1 MRRRV
6 SEWEGTSQR
15 SREQEMSGVSG
26 ATERSRRT
34 PIGGWTRLLVGIP
47 AVVVVAFAAACSGG
61 AAPVGQPTSRPAAA
75 ATVPD
80 GAPTRAPSAA
90 ITPARELT
98 GAGATFPYPLY
109 SKWFDVYSQKTG
121 IKINYQSIGSGGGIR
136 QLIEGTVDFAGSD
149 ATMTEEQIKQ
159 AGGGDVLHIPT
170 VMGAVVVIYNVEGV
184 ETGLRLTPEALSGIF
199 LGEIKKWND
208 PRITANNGGIKLPDA
223 PIAVV
228 HRSDGSGTTSIFTDY
243 LSSVSANW
251 KSKVGKGTSVNWPVG
266 LGAKGN
272 EGVAGQVKQT
282 PGSVGYV
289 ELAYAIQNRLT
300 YASLENQ
307 AGKFV
312 EASIDSTTAAAA
324 GAAPTMPDNLRVS
337 LVNAPGEDS
346 YPIAGFTWLLVH
358 REQRDG
364 PKGKALADMVWWGIH
379 DGQRYASDLLYAPL
393 PPEVVAK
400 AEKMVKSMIYQGQV
414 FY

>member
-1 MRRRV
+1 
-6 SEWEGTSQR
+6 
-15 SREQEMSGVSG
+15 
-26 ATERSRRT
+26 
-34 PIGGWTRLLVGIP
+34 
-47 AVVVVAFAAACSGG
+47 
-61 AAPVGQPTSRPAAA
+61 
-75 ATVPD
+75 
-80 GAPTRAPSAA
+80 
-90 ITPARELT
+90 
-98 GAGATFPYPLY
+98 
-109 SKWFDVYSQKTG
+109 
-121 IKINYQSIGSGGGIR
+121 
-136 QLIEGTVDFAGSD
+136 
-149 ATMTEEQIKQ
+149 MTEEQIKQ

-170 VMGAVVVIYNVEGV
+170 VMGAVVVIHNVQGIG
-184 ETGLRLTPEALSGIF
+184 TGLKLTPEALSGIF

-208 PRITANNGGIKLPDA
+208 PRIAGDNPGVELPDA
-223 PIAVV
+223 AIAVV

-243 LSSVSANW
+243 LSSVSPDW
-251 KSKVGKGTSVNWPVG
+251 KSKVGKGTSVNWPAG

-289 ELAYAIQNRLT
+289 ELAYAIQNKLAH
-300 YASLENQ
+300 ASLENR

-312 EASIDSTTAAAA
+312 EASIESTTAAAA

-379 DGQRYASDLLYAPL
+379 DGQMYASDLLYAPL
-393 PPEVVAK
+393 PPAVVAK
-400 AEKMVKSMIYQGQV
+400 AEKMVKSITYQGQPLR
-414 FY
+414 